1 MRSIKGAFSGGML
14 AAFACFAATTMV
26 FSPNTSVFRSDSDTT
41 FITYYIFGMFFATL
55 GVACAAAALSHRPCE
70 RVAGHRVGAYRT
82 AAVLYACAT
91 LMFGFFSVGWA
102 SSNQAAVVVGALAGA
117 MLVPVCIGWARLL
130 RVMDFRGAILFS
142 ACACI
147 CSFALNI
154 VLSYLPMAVRLAAFA
169 CAVGIGS
176 CYPFFGEETNT
187 SCSAAPHARS
197 QSSRETPSNDRPNDG
212 ATATGTSDVLTVLRL
227 PVVGLLL
234 YAFMMS
240 IMRYQAFNL
249 ADGEYVA
256 GGIAALLIMLLLF
269 VRTEK
274 PLNSLVYRVVAPCIG
289 GAVIVLVSLPE
300 EMGLQDAAVL
310 TTYVFLSALAILAFA
325 EVIAMLHTGEFA
337 ARLVVGVALALG
349 AAVSLAGLVWTKLL
363 GGPQD
368 STSLV
373 CVLIAV
379 YCAVMLVAFG
389 WETWSLLNKPQGS
402 TEGLQPSTHTRTTV
416 PIPDSVLSR
425 LTRRE
430 NEILVYLGRGH
441 SMAYIAE
448 KLFISES
455 TVRTHV
461 KHIYAKLGIHS
472 REELFSLLDLEE
484 PAE

>member
-14 AAFACFAATTMV
+14 AAFACFAATTMA
-26 FSPNTSVFRSDSDTT
+26 FSPNTSVFRSDNDTA

-55 GVACAAAALSHRPCE
+55 GVACAAAALSRRSCE
-70 RVAGHRVGAYRT
+70 RVAGHRVGAYR
-82 AAVLYACAT
+82 ASAVFYACTT
-91 LMFGFFSVGWA
+91 LMFGFFSVGWI

-117 MLVPVCIGWARLL
+117 TLVPVCIGWARLL
-130 RVMDFRGAILFS
+130 RVLDFRGAILFS

-147 CSFALNI
+147 CSFALNT
-154 VLSYLPMAVRLAAFA
+154 VLGYLPMAVRLVSFA

-176 CYPFFGEETNT
+176 CYPFFGERTYM

-197 QSSRETPSNDRPNDG
+197 QSSQETSSNDQPNDG
-212 ATATGTSDVLTVLRL
+212 AAATRTSDVLTVLRL

-234 YAFMMS
+234 YTFMMS
-240 IMRYQAFNL
+240 IMRYQAFDL

-269 VRTEK
+269 VRTDK
-274 PLNSLVYRVVAPCIG
+274 PLNSLVYRVVAPFIG
-289 GAVIVLVSLPE
+289 GVVIVLVSLPA
-300 EMGLQDAAVL
+300 EMGFQDAAVM
-310 TTYVFLSALAILAFA
+310 TTYVFLSALAILALA

-337 ARLVVGVALALG
+337 ARLVVGIALALG
-349 AAVSLAGLVWTKLL
+349 AAVSLAGLVWTKFL

-368 STSLV
+368 SASLV

-389 WETWSLLNKPQGS
+389 WETWSSLNKPQGG

-416 PIPDSVLSR
+416 PIPDSVSSR

-441 SMAYIAE
+441 SMTYIAE

-461 KHIYAKLGIHS
+461 KHIYAKLDIHS
-472 REELFSLLDLEE
+472 REELFSLLDLEN
-484 PAE
+484 AAK